1 MATKE
6 KNFEESLLELEKIV
20 KDLESGNIPLD
31 DAITKFNEAMMLAKV
46 CNDKLN
52 KAEESVNKILNKDGT
67 LENKLPVM
75 VIFLLET
82 IIM

>member
-6 KNFEESLLELEKIV
+6 KNFEESLLELEQIV
-20 KDLESGNIPLD
+20 KDLENGNVPLD
-31 DAITKFNEAMMLAKV
+31 DAITKFNEAMKIAKI

-67 LENKLPVM
+67 LEDFKV
-75 VIFLLET
+75 E
-82 IIM
+82 

>member
-20 KDLESGNIPLD
+20 KDLENGNIPLD
-31 DAITKFNEAMMLAKV
+31 DAIAKFNEAMILAKS

-52 KAEESVNKILNKDGT
+52 KANESVNKILNKDGT
-67 LENKLPVM
+67 LEDFKV
-75 VIFLLET
+75 E
-82 IIM
+82 

>member
-20 KDLESGNIPLD
+20 KDLENGNIPLD
-31 DAITKFNEAMMLAKV
+31 DAIAKFNEAMILAKS

-52 KAEESVNKILNKDGT
+52 KANESVNKILNKDGT
-67 LENKLPVM
+67 LDDFKVE
-75 VIFLLET
+75 
-82 IIM
+82 